1 MNGFWTELTHNLNK
15 IALNF
20 PDEREKEYREF
31 LFVRSLKICMPM
43 NGILGFTNLL
53 HKPES
58 EEVNV
63 ALEFA
68 FILPDIFENK
78 KPLSYD

>member
-1 MNGFWTELTHNLNK
+1 MVFWTELTHNLNK

-31 LFVRSLKICMPM
+31 LFTYSHQICIAM
-43 NGILGFTNLL
+43 NGIWDFENLL
-53 HKPES
+53 RVE
-58 EEVNV
+58 NV
-63 ALEFA
+63 ASVCT
-68 FILPDIFENK
+68 FILPEIFENK